1 MRRLLSLVFALVC
14 ATSQAANTVP
24 TDVQMPGTQPGEVLS
39 PITPGSPVSSR
50 LSLDPAKQCSFC
62 HAKYNT
68 ATEPEH
74 NWSGSMMSHAVRDP
88 LFWGTLAVAE
98 QDFDGSGDLC
108 LRCHASSAWL
118 AGRSVPTDG
127 SALTKHD
134 VNGIECD
141 TCHRMTNPNGLEHKG
156 VQNPPFIANSETSN
170 PEGYYGSAQ
179 YVMWGSNDKMGPFS
193 NAVAKHPSLK
203 SNFHRSPDFCGT
215 CHDVSNPVTG
225 DLAHNNG
232 AQFPLAPGTFSG
244 IPGAQVY
251 GKAAF
256 NNPPYAYGI
265 VERTYSEFKAS
276 LWPTTSVAN
285 YSKLPA
291 DLKAGAIK
299 AAYDASASTSYK
311 YEDGTTKY
319 FICQS
324 CHLKPTTGEASNK
337 LHNSPKTRKDMPV
350 HDLTGGNY
358 WTPEAIKYM
367 SNQGTLRVGG
377 PLTAE
382 QVTAIDAGI
391 VRAKA
396 NLTQAAKLTVSS
408 NTLKVINLTGHKL
421 ISGYPEGRR
430 MWLNMKWYDANNN
443 LLREDGT
450 YGDIAVKIDGQNRT
464 VRSLLDLSGTNTR
477 IYEVHGSITQK
488 WATQLLGWGT
498 DPTMPVSYDRLT
510 GAVTHTLGDVARL
523 PIGSHEESFH
533 FVLNNHV
540 AKDNRIPPYG
550 MKYTEAKKRNALPI
564 PFCQYG
570 CPSATGTFQYYDTLT
585 LSPPTGAKTATIS
598 LMYQPTSWEY
608 IQFLYQANKRTN
620 SFLQNEGVN
629 LLDAWLNTGMAEP
642 YAMASVTWTAGT
654 GGGGCGK
661 KC

>member
-1 MRRLLSLVFALVC
+1 MRLLVSLIFAFVSI
-14 ATSQAANTVP
+14 ASQAANTVP

-50 LSLDPAKQCSFC
+50 LALDPAKQCSFC
-62 HAKYNT
+62 HANYNT
-68 ATEPEH
+68 STEPGH
-74 NWSGSMMSHAVRDP
+74 NWNGSMMSHAVRDP
-88 LFWGTLAVAE
+88 IFWSTLAIAE

-108 LRCHASSAWL
+108 LRCHASNAWL
-118 AGRSVPTDG
+118 SGRSVPTDG
-127 SALTKHD
+127 SALTKND
-134 VNGIECD
+134 ANGIECD
-141 TCHRMTNPNGLEHKG
+141 TCHRMTNPDGSEHKG
-156 VQNPPFIANSETSN
+156 VQNPPFIANNQAST
-170 PEGYYGSAQ
+170 PVGYYGSAQ
-179 YVMWGSNDKMGPFS
+179 YVMWGNNDKLGPYADS
-193 NAVAKHPSLK
+193 VTKHPSLK
-203 SNFHRSPDFCGT
+203 SKYHRSADFCGT

-232 AQFPLAPGTFSG
+232 AQFPLTSGFSG
-244 IPGAQVY
+244 IPGTAVD

-256 NNPPYAYGI
+256 NHFPYEYGI

-276 LWPTTSVAN
+276 LWPTTTMAN
-285 YSKLPA
+285 YTKLPA

-337 LHNSPKTRKDMPV
+337 LHNSPKTRKDLAV

-367 SNQGTLRVGG
+367 NTKGTLRAGG
-377 PLTAE
+377 GLTAD
-382 QVTAIDAGI
+382 QIAAIDAGI
-391 VRAKA
+391 ARAKT

-430 MWLNMKWYDANNN
+430 MWLNMKWYDSTGK
-443 LLREDGT
+443 LLREDGA
-450 YGDIAVKIDGQNRT
+450 YGNITVMIDGAQRT
-464 VRSLLDLSGTNTR
+464 VRSLLDLNGTNTK
-477 IYEVHGSITQK
+477 IYQAHGSMTQK
-488 WATQLLGWGT
+488 WATQLMGWGWRS
-498 DPTMPVSYDRLT
+498 DLPLSFDRNS
-510 GAVTHTLGDVARL
+510 GAVTYTLGDLARE
-523 PIGSHEESFH
+523 PIGSHHETFH

-540 AKDNRIPPYG
+540 AADNRIPPYG
-550 MKYTEAKKRNALPI
+550 MKYAEAKKRNALPV

-570 CPSATGTFQYYDTLT
+570 CPSATGTYLYYDSITLA
-585 LSPPTGAKTATIS
+585 PPMGAKTATIS

-608 IQFLYQANKRTN
+608 IQFLHLANTRANT
-620 SFLQNEGVN
+620 FLANEGAN
-629 LLDAWLNTGMAEP
+629 LLDAWLNTGMSEP
-642 YAMASVTWTAGT
+642 YAMATATWTAGT
-654 GGGGCGK
+654 TCGK